1 MNNSPFRS
9 SLPRASATCIVPIV
23 FTKAACRTRE
33 NSIMKRETDYILIQR
48 IRECRSASVN
58 ILFRGGEPA
67 LAGPEFFRY
76 FTEGVKQYITSPVPY
91 GLQSNGTLIDNSYT
105 KFFFRLHHFKFPT
118 SDPCIPLTKTILSFL
133 TSHSSYLIYMY
144 NLSYIRRT

>member
-1 MNNSPFRS
+1 
-9 SLPRASATCIVPIV
+9 
-23 FTKAACRTRE
+23 
-33 NSIMKRETDYILIQR
+33 MKRETDYILIQR
-48 IRECRSASVN
+48 IRECRPASVN

-105 KFFFRLHHFKFPT
+105 KFFLDYIISNFQLLIPASRSQKPSSHF
-118 SDPCIPLTKTILSFL
+118 
-133 TSHSSYLIYMY
+133 
-144 NLSYIRRT
+144 